1 MQGWNVDTSKMKS
14 AKELPNTMK
23 TYIDYINTYLGVPV
37 KYVSNG
43 PGRDQIVQL

>member
-1 MQGWNVDTSKMKS
+1 MKS